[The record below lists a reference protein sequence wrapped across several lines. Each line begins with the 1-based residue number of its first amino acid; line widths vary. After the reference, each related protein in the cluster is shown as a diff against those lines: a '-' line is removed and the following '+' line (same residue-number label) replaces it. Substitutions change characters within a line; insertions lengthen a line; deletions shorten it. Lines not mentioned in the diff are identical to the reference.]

1 MLQNLPNVI
10 TLIRIVLAPVI
21 AIILWQPQTAY
32 LGVIAL
38 ALFCFAG
45 FSDWLDGWLARRLN
59 IVSSVGRMLDPIA
72 DKLLIAACL
81 MAFAAQRGADALFLI
96 PALIIIFR
104 EFLVSGLREYLADT
118 KITVPVSLAAKWKTA
133 LQMIAIGCLIAAPA
147 FPEFNWLDRAGLVL
161 LWISAVLTVQTGLA
175 ISKPATRIS
184 NHKGACYSCP

>member
-10 TLIRIVLAPVI
+10 TLIRIVLALVI

-38 ALFCFAG
+38 SLFCFAG

-81 MAFAAQRGADALFLI
+81 IAFAAQRGADAVFLT

-118 KITVPVSLAAKWKTA
+118 KVTVPVSLAAKWKTA

-147 FPEFNWLDRAGLVL
+147 FPIFYWLDKAGLAL
-161 LWISAVLTVQTGLA
+161 LWMSAVLTVQTGLA
-175 ISKPATRIS
+175 YFKASQPHFKS
-184 NHKGACYSCP
+184 